1 MGLAAS
7 LASAKILKPG
17 RTGGVRGSGGF
28 GVSAC
33 HRPATR
39 PATRPDAAECDGIPD
54 GCSEILAGSR
64 LGIVDG
70 DQDVYI
76 PQLRLD
82 APAMGMQA
90 TLSQTSHRPARFGGV
105 DGESRRAWGTSGR
118 EVSGHE
124 LGARGC
130 RRFSVAAGLC
140 PVKKRLGD
148 LEATVDQPTV
158 DSDAPGGVRLAARP

>member
-1 MGLAAS
+1 MFIFRSYVLMRLRWACKRPFPRRPIVPLVLVGSMERAA
-7 LASAKILKPG
+7 G
-17 RTGGVRGSGGF
+17 
-28 GVSAC
+28 
-33 HRPATR
+33 H
-39 PATRPDAAECDGIPD
+39 
-54 GCSEILAGSR
+54 
-64 LGIVDG
+64 
-70 DQDVYI
+70 
-76 PQLRLD
+76 
-82 APAMGMQA
+82 
-90 TLSQTSHRPARFGGV
+90 
-105 DGESRRAWGTSGR
+105 WGTSGR